1 MFARCHGYTVKI
13 NVVTLIKY
21 FLRYDS
27 ATIKISGGRL
37 AKYKNAVADLHNQNV
52 RQHSYTIYIDFVILM
67 TSKCVME
74 PLHQIF

>member
-37 AKYKNAVADLHNQNV
+37 AKYKNAVADLQNENV
-52 RQHSYTIYIDFVILM
+52 RQQSYTILHDVGVLP
-67 TSKCVME
+67 TSKCV
-74 PLHQIF
+74 I